1 MARPAKPQWVRQ
13 MGEGPRGAKVQV
25 FALATWPQAGLFR
38 LSGLDSTTGV
48 GAKSDS
54 EKQVRGRLARREGR
68 PAQLERL
75 LHRLDA
81 ARVAVEREL
90 LQRGQRARG
99 EERGLSRWKSRAPKM

>member
-1 MARPAKPQWVRQ
+1 M
-13 MGEGPRGAKVQV
+13 
-25 FALATWPQAGLFR
+25 
-38 LSGLDSTTGV
+38 

-54 EKQVRGRLARREGR
+54 KKQVSGRVARREGC

-99 EERGLSRWKSRAPKM
+99 EERGLSRWKCAPKMYNVSSRARIGYG